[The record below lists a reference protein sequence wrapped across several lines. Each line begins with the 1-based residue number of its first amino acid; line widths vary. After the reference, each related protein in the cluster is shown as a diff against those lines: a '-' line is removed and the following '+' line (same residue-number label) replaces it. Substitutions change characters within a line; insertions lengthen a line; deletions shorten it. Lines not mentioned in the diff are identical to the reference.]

1 MNDSLSRRIAER
13 LLTVLLPRDYCDAL
27 IGDLREE
34 DAGSLYWREVAVA
47 VAAALIR
54 TLLGTRNEN
63 VSKEEFMATIGTAT
77 HRPVAFAL
85 SLGVLGGG
93 ALITTTIMSRRG
105 PYILLAYA
113 AIVVVTA
120 IILRA
125 EFVQPFSRRFLL
137 SLGAFM
143 LATVILY
150 VFLRSVPRGLSDISI
165 LGHAWRIG
173 VMLLIGSVLSAAV
186 AQLTASA
193 DRTPKPDPLTPGLRQ

>member
-1 MNDSLSRRIAER
+1 MNDSPSRRIAER
-13 LLTVLLPRDYCDAL
+13 LLTLLLPRDYCDAL

-47 VAAALIR
+47 VAAAIVR
-54 TLLGTRNEN
+54 TLLGTRNET
-63 VSKEEFMATIGTAT
+63 VSKEEVMAALGTAT

-93 ALITTTIMSRRG
+93 ALITTMVISRRG
-105 PYILLAYA
+105 PYVLLAYA
-113 AIVVVTA
+113 AIVLVTA

-143 LATVILY
+143 LATLILH
-150 VFLRSVPRGLSDISI
+150 VFLRTVPRGQPDISI
-165 LGHAWRIG
+165 FGHAWRIG
-173 VMLLIGSVLSAAV
+173 FMLLVGSVLSAAV
-186 AQLTASA
+186 AQLTATTG
-193 DRTPKPDPLTPGLRQ
+193 RTPIPDPLTPDLRP